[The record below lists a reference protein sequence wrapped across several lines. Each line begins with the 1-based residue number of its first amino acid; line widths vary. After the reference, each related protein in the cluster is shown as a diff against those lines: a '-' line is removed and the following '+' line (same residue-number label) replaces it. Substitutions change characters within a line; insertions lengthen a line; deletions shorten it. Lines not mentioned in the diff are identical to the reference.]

1 MVTRLKAYDQGGG
14 GGGPKTGTTATNPP
28 RRPDLPARHQ
38 HGLGTACALISS
50 HMWHLAIRFFS
61 IASGIEQS
69 SSEV

>member
-14 GGGPKTGTTATNPP
+14 GGGLI
-28 RRPDLPARHQ
+28 PDLPARHQ